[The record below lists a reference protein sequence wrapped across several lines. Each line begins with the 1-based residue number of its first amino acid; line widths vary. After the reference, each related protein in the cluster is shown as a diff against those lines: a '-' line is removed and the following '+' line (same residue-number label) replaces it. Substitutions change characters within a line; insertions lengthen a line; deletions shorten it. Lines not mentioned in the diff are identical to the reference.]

1 MELIEIDSEEFIL
14 LSKVPRLEFVL
25 KSATISIEDQKAYIS
40 VHKGTLEAIFQ
51 VSIHFKWFDSPQY
64 PLNI

>member
-25 KSATISIEDQKAYIS
+25 ESANSCDYIDRRSKSIYLCA
-40 VHKGTLEAIFQ
+40 
-51 VSIHFKWFDSPQY
+51 
-64 PLNI
+64 